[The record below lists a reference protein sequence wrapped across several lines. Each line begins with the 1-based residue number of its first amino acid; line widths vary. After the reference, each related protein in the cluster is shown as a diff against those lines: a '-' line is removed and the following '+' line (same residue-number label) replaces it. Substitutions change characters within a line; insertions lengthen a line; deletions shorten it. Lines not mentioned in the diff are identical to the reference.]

1 MKKIIVTGF
10 ALLMAGTLFA
20 PAFAQEAQ
28 PAPVQ
33 ASPAAPDAAA
43 VTPAA
48 PVKKKAGKKKTVK
61 KAAPKAAAEAVS
73 QEPAPA
79 VAAAPEV
86 PQVPQ
91 TEAALA
97 VPAVVS
103 EAIKPEAARR
113 SVCPNCFQPLLA
125 GYNEIIVDLKPWM
138 EDMDVK
144 AGALAQNLSDIQKK
158 INGKDD
164 EIERAKLGPDKKAA
178 KETVKNLNKER
189 KTFLKEYSNASDEK
203 DKFYKKFSKEAEKK
217 IEGYNKIVESK
228 KQMTLSAASS
238 Q

>member
-1 MKKIIVTGF
+1 MKKTIVMASAIFITG
-10 ALLMAGTLFA
+10 ALLA

-48 PVKKKAGKKKTVK
+48 PVKKKAGKKKAAK
-61 KAAPKAAAEAVS
+61 KAAPKAAVEAVS
-73 QEPAPA
+73 QEPVPA
-79 VAAAPEV
+79 AAAAPEV

-91 TEAALA
+91 EAALA

-103 EAIKPEAARR
+103 EAVKPEVVRR

-178 KETVKNLNKER
+178 KETVKTLNKER
-189 KTFLKEYSNASDEK
+189 KAFLKEYSNASDEK
-203 DKFYKKFSKEAEKK
+203 DKFYKKFSKEVEKK
-217 IEGYNKIVESK
+217 IEGYTKTVESK